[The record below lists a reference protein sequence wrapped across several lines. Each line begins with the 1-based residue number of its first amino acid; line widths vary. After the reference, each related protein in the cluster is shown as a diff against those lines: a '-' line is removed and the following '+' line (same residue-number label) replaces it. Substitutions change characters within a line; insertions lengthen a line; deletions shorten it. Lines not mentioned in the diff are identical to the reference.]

1 MFVGLPLTDVDAARW
16 HAELDRL
23 HADRVS
29 VPAGRATAAGTSVPV
44 RSGVGSGPSVRHGAN
59 PSNPVRD
66 TGRLRKPRRTVV
78 ALTDE
83 NLQAVR
89 TAIRDWRRP
98 IPGRPGPR
106 HSGDLA
112 DVVDL
117 MLATGARIGEIL
129 ALRWEDLDLAAER
142 PTLTIC
148 GTLVFVKGQGFFRQP
163 WTKSDA
169 GWRMVVLPRFA
180 VGMIMA
186 RKLVAADNP
195 HDAIFASRRG
205 TWLSPN
211 NVRRQW
217 REARADTDLAWVTPP
232 SARPSPP

>member
-1 MFVGLPLTDVDAARW
+1 M
-16 HAELDRL
+16 
-23 HADRVS
+23 
-29 VPAGRATAAGTSVPV
+29 
-44 RSGVGSGPSVRHGAN
+44 RSGVGPGPSARHGAI

-66 TGRLRKPRRTVV
+66 NGRLRKPRRTVV

-89 TAIRDWRRP
+89 TASRDWQRP
-98 IPGRPGPR
+98 IPGKPGPR
-106 HSGDLA
+106 HSGDPA

-117 MLATGARIGEIL
+117 TLATGARIGEIL
-129 ALRWEDLDLAAER
+129 ALRWEDLDLSAER

-186 RKLVAADNP
+186 RKLVAAD
-195 HDAIFASRRG
+195 
-205 TWLSPN
+205 
-211 NVRRQW
+211 VRRH
-217 REARADTDLAWVTPP
+217 P
-232 SARPSPP
+232 RPSSPDSHSAVTGAGNPPCCEGRRDLIEDPHGKLRLRNGIR